1 VVLTPHWRELSW
13 LVQTLY
19 WDEKIAWQVDAGNKY
34 YILNQ
39 MGEAAIQYQQEYP
52 NDNNPKGICLAVLYS
67 AYKVF
72 TSDLYKEY

>member
-1 VVLTPHWRELSW
+1 
-13 LVQTLY
+13 
-19 WDEKIAWQVDAGNKY
+19 
-34 YILNQ
+34 